1 MPGFEAKSVLKYLC
15 WGPQLILFYK
25 EPFSQGK
32 MLPLHSLFSKQKYNY
47 FRIYIVTVSLEPL
60 LHVTMGG
67 LLAQVDEAKRSPLA
81 SAEC

>member
-1 MPGFEAKSVLKYLC
+1 
-15 WGPQLILFYK
+15 
-25 EPFSQGK
+25 